1 MSPAN
6 HRHERVGE
14 EIAHEINA
22 LLVGELKDPRLEGMV
37 VASEV
42 RVQPDMKHAR
52 VFINVKGT
60 NKEQSDAIKA
70 LEHASGYIR
79 RELVERLQLRRVPE
93 LPRNRA
99 CSGEWRHRRR
109 RRASG
114 RSTAWAQAEVRG
126 KCSWCARPNHS
137 LRRLP
142 IPKHPCKG
150 FSRLRKCI
158 ALRPKPPFLL
168 CLACF
173 TWEITSAKRSGGGP
187 HGNDNER

>member
-22 LLVGELKDPRLEGMV
+22 MLAGELKDPRLEGMV

-70 LEHASGYIR
+70 LEHAAGYIR

-93 LPRNRA
+93 L
-99 CSGEWRHRRR
+99 H
-109 RRASG
+109 
-114 RSTAWAQAEVRG
+114 
-126 KCSWCARPNHS
+126 
-137 LRRLP
+137 
-142 IPKHPCKG
+142 
-150 FSRLRKCI
+150 F
-158 ALRPKPPFLL
+158 ALDLSQEHVERIEQLLKEAKKDKP
-168 CLACF
+168 
-173 TWEITSAKRSGGGP
+173 SAP
-187 HGNDNER
+187 

>member
-22 LLVGELKDPRLEGMV
+22 MLAGELKDPRLEGMV
-37 VASEV
+37 VATQV

-52 VFINVKGT
+52 VFISVNGT

-93 LPRNRA
+93 LHFTLDLSQEHLERIEQLLNDM
-99 CSGEWRHRRR
+99 
-109 RRASG
+109 
-114 RSTAWAQAEVRG
+114 
-126 KCSWCARPNHS
+126 K
-137 LRRLP
+137 
-142 IPKHPCKG
+142 KD
-150 FSRLRKCI
+150 
-158 ALRPKPPFLL
+158 KP
-168 CLACF
+168 
-173 TWEITSAKRSGGGP
+173 SAP
-187 HGNDNER
+187 QE